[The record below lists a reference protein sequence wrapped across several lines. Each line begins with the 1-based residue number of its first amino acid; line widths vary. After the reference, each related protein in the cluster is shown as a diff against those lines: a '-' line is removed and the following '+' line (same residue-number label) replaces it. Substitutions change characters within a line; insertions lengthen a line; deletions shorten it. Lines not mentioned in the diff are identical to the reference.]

1 VTTLL
6 AGLGPAGTGLLIAM
20 LRSNAL
26 AGLCNDGLLVVDP
39 DLDPGAGGIADF
51 DLRSDSAAA
60 VFASCVEPLMD
71 DPLIETSAALDE
83 IRTLPDGEAAPL
95 PIVASLLHEAAA
107 SMVRRVQVLG
117 GEVRLGTRLQ
127 GVRPRGAGGATV
139 VLSSPREREVALD
152 VDRVIIATGGTPYVP
167 PRLTENALPAFRHSH
182 DVLRRGGLQQTLDRL
197 PANPVIVVV
206 GGAHSAFAVADQLL
220 STTPAQGWGP
230 SAMTIAVRGQVKVTY
245 ADPATA
251 AADGAAFSAADV
263 CPDTGRVWR
272 FAGLRGD
279 AARRYQLARDGHDD
293 RLTVIRIEP
302 AALAD
307 RLGHAD
313 LVVFAT
319 GYRAACQRLLPSGWR
334 VRANGQVVDQFGGPR
349 REVVV
354 MGLGSGSR
362 RSPAMGG
369 EPSYQGP
376 LDGVWHYQNR
386 VAPELIKSFVGATTT
401 KTAQRARQR
410 GDQRAAEHVG
420 AVD

>member
-6 AGLGPAGTGLLIAM
+6 AGLGPAGTGLLTAL

-26 AGLCNDGLLVVDP
+26 AGECEEGLLVVDP
-39 DLDPGAGGIADF
+39 DLSPGAGGIAEF

-60 VFASCVEPLMD
+60 VFASCVEPLLD
-71 DPLIETSAALDE
+71 DPLVESSAALDH
-83 IRTLPDGEAAPL
+83 IRSFPDGQAAPL
-95 PIVASLLHEAAA
+95 PVVTNLLREAAG
-107 SMVRRVQVLG
+107 SMVRRVHALG
-117 GEVRLGTRLQ
+117 GEVRLGTRLH
-127 GVRPRGAGGATV
+127 GVRPRPAGGASV
-139 VLSSPREREVALD
+139 VLSGPLGRAGEMD
-152 VDRVIIATGGTPYVP
+152 VDRLIIATGGAPYVP
-167 PRLTENALPAFRHSH
+167 PRLTANLGRAFCHSH
-182 DVLRRGGLQQTLDRL
+182 EVLCRGGLLRTLDRL
-197 PANPVIVVV
+197 PTNPVVVVV

-220 STTPAQGWGP
+220 STAPAQAWGP
-230 SAMTIAVRGQVKVTY
+230 SAITIATRGQVTVTY
-245 ADPATA
+245 ADSATA
-251 AADGAAFSAADV
+251 AADRAAFSSADI

-279 AARRYQLARDGHDD
+279 AARRYQLARDGDDD
-293 RLTVIRIEP
+293 RLAVLRVEE

-319 GYRAACQRLLPSGWR
+319 GYRAAGQRLLPAGWQ
-334 VRANGQVVDQFGGPR
+334 VRANGQVVDEFGGSR
-349 REVVV
+349 SDIVA

-386 VAPELIKSFVGATTT
+386 VAMELVSSFVRRDLGNGAIN
-401 KTAQRARQR
+401 ARPRMSALSIQ
-410 GDQRAAEHVG
+410 
-420 AVD
+420 